1 LADFNVKN
9 MEIEEMRQKLYRF
22 TDSCIINQRAVDEG
36 KITPQARDEMYMRNA
51 NAILDLLTSDR
62 LSLVEMLNGMKKE
75 DDGTHKWDSPYEYC
89 GCEVRDYNRALT
101 DIISRLKK

>member
-1 LADFNVKN
+1 

-62 LSLVEMLNGMKKE
+62 LSLVEVLEGMKKPHFVTCE
-75 DDGTHKWDSPYEYC
+75 FSGREGYQAVCDCGTLDFNS
-89 GCEVRDYNRALT
+89 ALT

>member
-1 LADFNVKN
+1 

-62 LSLVEMLNGMKKE
+62 LSLVEWANHETNWTMV
-75 DDGTHKWDSPYEYC
+75 DGKPHI
-89 GCEVRDYNRALT
+89 ALT